1 MKLDK
6 HIGECAICGKMKKLT
21 FEHIPPK
28 AAFNGSK
35 TKQYNISDY
44 FKSENMP
51 WDFTGLK
58 YRQSQKG
65 NGFYSLCRECNNN
78 TGAWYGKDYCDFITK
93 LGNSIIQQRALLQ
106 SQVVQ
111 IDATDI
117 YPLRILK
124 QIISMF
130 LSLNRDFDLPGLKEF
145 VLDKN
150 SKSFDKN
157 KYKICIYLFKGT
169 VIKFVPFCVL
179 GNIKTFS
186 ITKVSEIADFPI
198 GMILYIDPND
208 NTKIEGTDITE
219 FSSFNYD
226 EKQNILLPLY
236 CKDVNTPF
244 PCDFRT
250 KSEIM
255 K

>member
-1 MKLDK
+1 MYL
-6 HIGECAICGKMKKLT
+6 
-21 FEHIPPK
+21 
-28 AAFNGSK
+28 
-35 TKQYNISDY
+35 
-44 FKSENMP
+44 
-51 WDFTGLK
+51 
-58 YRQSQKG
+58 
-65 NGFYSLCRECNNN
+65 
-78 TGAWYGKDYCDFITK
+78 FI
-93 LGNSIIQQRALLQ
+93 QRDCYK
-106 SQVVQ
+106 
-111 IDATDI
+111 IRTI
-117 YPLRILK
+117 LRI
-124 QIISMF
+124 
-130 LSLNRDFDLPGLKEF
+130 R
-145 VLDKN
+145 
-150 SKSFDKN
+150 
-157 KYKICIYLFKGT
+157 KYK
-169 VIKFVPFCVL
+169 
-179 GNIKTFS
+179 NFS